1 MNWCPKQAT
10 FLITYSRVNGFSYAN
25 QRAKVVGSP
34 RVAQNRFFFRNQSHD
49 ISCVCKSDLIVVDDS
64 LANIVWRT
72 SACSVRITR
81 GKRILRFPSLLVR
94 SDQRRKKHRIPS
106 GRKFEKLKMSIFG
119 RWRNLENFD
128 GLEI

>member
-1 MNWCPKQAT
+1 MSKTRNIFNYILASKEG
-10 FLITYSRVNGFSYAN
+10 SFSYAN

-81 GKRILRFPSLLVR
+81 GKRILRFPSLLVC
-94 SDQRRKKHRIPS
+94 SNQRRKKHYIPT
-106 GRKFEKLKMSIFG
+106 GQKFEKLKMSMSG
-119 RWRNLENFD
+119 GSRNLENFD
-128 GLEI
+128 DLEI

>member
-1 MNWCPKQAT
+1 MSKTRNIFNYISASKER
-10 FLITYSRVNGFSYAN
+10 SFSYAN

-72 SACSVRITR
+72 SACSVRITG
-81 GKRILRFPSLLVR
+81 GKRILRFPSLAVR
-94 SDQRRKKHRIPS
+94 SNQRREKHCIPS
-106 GRKFEKLKMSIFG
+106 GQKFEKLKMSMSEG
-119 RWRNLENFD
+119 SRNLENFGD
-128 GLEI
+128 LEI

>member
-1 MNWCPKQAT
+1 MSKTSNIFNYIFPCKER
-10 FLITYSRVNGFSYAN
+10 SFSYAN

-81 GKRILRFPSLLVR
+81 GKRILRFPSLLVC
-94 SDQRRKKHRIPS
+94 SNQGHKKHCILS
-106 GRKFEKLKMSIFG
+106 GQKFEKLKMMFG
-119 RWRNLENFD
+119 GSRNLENFD
-128 GLEI
+128 DLEI